1 MTCEKFAKLVD
12 ELIEAAKYVQS
23 CQDILNHTDGYVLH
37 NQRNLELADRELLEL
52 REQLLTF
59 NSQKP
64 QNEHYE
70 YSEPQSDGSVRK
82 VRNIRVG

>member
-1 MTCEKFAKLVD
+1 MTREKLAALVD

-59 NSQKP
+59 NGQKF

-70 YSEPQSDGSVRK
+70 YSEPQSDGSARK
-82 VRNIRVG
+82 VRSIRVG